1 LPIPELQCMHELD
14 KALEQA
20 FKSDKPAIVD
30 VVVVSDEI
38 ALIIKVAA
46 EE

>member
-1 LPIPELQCMHELD
+1 MHELD

-20 FKSDKPAIVD
+20 FKSDKPAIID
-30 VVVVSDEI
+30 VVVDSNES